1 MARKKRD
8 EIQEHDIGGLKYFDK
23 LEPLLERLHDD
34 GCLRDKAGKPTLR
47 TCEMLCYYLM
57 GWADEATLTA
67 HITKLQQHD
76 LAKRQQHDAAK
87 TR

>member
-1 MARKKRD
+1 M
-8 EIQEHDIGGLKYFDK
+8 I
-23 LEPLLERLHDD
+23 
-34 GCLRDKAGKPTLR
+34 
-47 TCEMLCYYLM
+47 CYYLM